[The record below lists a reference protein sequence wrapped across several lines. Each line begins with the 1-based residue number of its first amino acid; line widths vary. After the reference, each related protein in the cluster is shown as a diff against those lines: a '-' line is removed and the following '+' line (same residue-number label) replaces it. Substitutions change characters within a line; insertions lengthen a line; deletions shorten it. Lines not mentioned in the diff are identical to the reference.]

1 MNKAD
6 IIAKLAPKLY
16 ITQDEARV
24 ILNSVLEVF
33 TEALVEEKS
42 LELVDFGT
50 FSVQKRAERI
60 GRNPK
65 TGDPIN
71 IPEKEVVTFKQG
83 KALGEKFLVKAKP
96 KGKIKKA
103 K

>member
-42 LELVDFGT
+42 LKLVDFGT

-65 TGDPIN
+65 TGTSLIFPK
-71 IPEKEVVTFKQG
+71 EKLLLLNKER
-83 KALGEKFLVKAKP
+83 L
-96 KGKIKKA
+96 
-103 K
+103 